1 MTRHNHATLSN
12 CLGLALAACTL
23 GPPALTAQVGG
34 IRIDSNGLLQQARI
48 LDSVPT
54 TPQPVAKPHA
64 TRTISLK
71 RLERTIAEH
80 IDAGRPLPPDVR
92 FLAGLQRVDD
102 VVLLPVQSDVLLI
115 GPAAGWIRLPTGE
128 IVDPNSQRPVLE
140 LDDLA
145 LALRFAANHSPTESF
160 IGCSIDPTANG
171 LKNYTRYLK
180 SLSGMIIP
188 NRVPKLVS
196 AMQAAM
202 GHQDV
207 RIFGI
212 PANSRFAC
220 KLVAADYR
228 LKRVA
233 MGFDRPPVQG
243 LLNYMDLLARSGKQ
257 AVKRQHRFWF
267 VATHDGIS
275 RSPDGH
281 NWHLS
286 GSGLEVR
293 TEAAGTPQDPSA
305 PDSKPTATP
314 AARRLAVNLT
324 RSFPQLVQHIPV
336 FGELQNLIRLTVAA
350 EIAVN
355 APLTDST
362 TRWSSQVL
370 GDPERYRTKTT
381 LAPKRVPSLAAVRKA
396 RGKNWIFSVSGGIAL
411 QPPPVQVQ
419 SFGTLDRKLAARI
432 RRIQDKTHP
441 TDNSWWWD

>member
-1 MTRHNHATLSN
+1 MTRHNYTTLSK
-12 CLGLALAACTL
+12 CLALALAACVL
-23 GPPALTAQVGG
+23 GPPPLTAQVGG
-34 IRIDSNGLLQQARI
+34 IRIDAHGLLQQARI

-54 TPQPVAKPHA
+54 TPQPVAKRHA

-71 RLERTIAEH
+71 RLERTVAEH
-80 IDAGRPLPPDVR
+80 IDADRQLPPDVR

-102 VVLLPVQSDVLLI
+102 VVLLPDQADVLLI

-128 IVDPNSQRPVLE
+128 IVDPISHRPVLE

-145 LALRFAANHSPTESF
+145 LALRFAANPSSTESF
-160 IGCSIDPTANG
+160 IGCSIDPTTNG
-171 LKNYTRYLK
+171 IKNYTRYLK
-180 SLSGMIIP
+180 SLSGTINP

-196 AMQAAM
+196 SMQAAM

-233 MGFDRPPVQG
+233 MGFDRPPVRG

-275 RSPDGH
+275 RSPDGQ

-293 TEAAGTPQDPSA
+293 TAAAGTPQDPSES
-305 PDSKPTATP
+305 DSKTKAAP
-314 AARRLAVNLT
+314 AARSMATNLT
-324 RSFPQLVQHIPV
+324 RCFPQLVQHIPV
-336 FGELQNLIRLTVAA
+336 FGELENLVRLTVAA

-355 APLTDST
+355 APLADSK
-362 TRWSSQVL
+362 TRWSSKVL
-370 GDPERYRTKTT
+370 ADPDRYRTQPTF
-381 LAPKRVPSLAAVRKA
+381 APRRVPSLAAVRKA
-396 RGKNWIFSVSGGIAL
+396 RGRNWIFSVSGGIAL
-411 QPPPVQVQ
+411 QPPPVQLQ
-419 SFGTLDRKLAARI
+419 SFGTLDRKLATRI
-432 RRIQDKTHP
+432 RRIQDKPHP

>member
-1 MTRHNHATLSN
+1 MTRHNHTTQSTCLCLALTACALGPATL
-12 CLGLALAACTL
+12 
-23 GPPALTAQVGG
+23 PAQVGG
-34 IRIDSNGLLQQARI
+34 IRIDAQGLLQQARI
-48 LDSVPT
+48 LDSVPA
-54 TPQPVAKPHA
+54 TPQPVARRHG

-80 IDAGRPLPPDVR
+80 IDAGRPIPPDVR

-102 VVLLPVQSDVLLI
+102 VVLLPDRSDVLMI

-128 IVDPNSQRPVLE
+128 VVDPLSHRPVLE

-145 LALRFAANHSPTESF
+145 HALRFAANQSPTESF
-160 IGCSIDPTANG
+160 IGCSIDPTTNG
-171 LKNYTRYLK
+171 IKNYKRYLK
-180 SLSGMIIP
+180 SLSGAINP

-196 AMQAAM
+196 DMQAAM

-233 MGFDRPPVQG
+233 MGFDRPPVRG

-267 VATHDGIS
+267 VATHEGIS
-275 RSPDGH
+275 RSPDGQS
-281 NWHLS
+281 WHLS

-293 TEAAGTPQDPSA
+293 TAAAGTPQDPSA
-305 PDSKPTATP
+305 SNFKPKA
-314 AARRLAVNLT
+314 ASSARRMAANLT
-324 RSFPQLVQHIPV
+324 RYFPQLVKHIPV
-336 FGELQNLIRLTVAA
+336 FGELENLIRLTVAA

-355 APLTDST
+355 APLADST

-370 GDPERYRTKTT
+370 VDPIRYRTQTT
-381 LAPKRVPSLAAVRKA
+381 LAPRRVPSLAAVRKA
-396 RGKNWIFSVSGGIAL
+396 QGRNWILSVSGGIAL
-411 QPPPVQVQ
+411 QPPPVQLR
-419 SFGTLDRKLAARI
+419 SFGTLDQQLAERI
-432 RRIQDKTHP
+432 RRIQAKPHP
-441 TDNSWWWD
+441 TKTSWWWD